1 MMKKIP
7 SAETKST
14 RQISNYI
21 QSKFKSDKDKI
32 RAVYFFTANYLSYD
46 FENRFNI
53 NLNLTPK
60 DRVEKAL
67 QTRKGVCSNYAELFN
82 ELANNLGIESYVID
96 GITKQNGVNDAL
108 SHSWNAAKI
117 NSNWYL
123 FDATWGSGYVSE
135 NQYLKKIDD
144 NYFMVKPDSMI
155 LTHLPFDYLW
165 QFSNYPLG
173 SEQFINSKSRTKRNK
188 IAYDSILIAYQKAP
202 DLDKLNQSILRI
214 ESNGLN
220 NDLILKHYQILKEEL
235 VIKGYN
241 ETVDLYNKAIYLNN
255 LYAKY
260 KNSQFNPR
268 KSDSEIIA
276 MLNNPKKMIIQ
287 AKNRMSAI
295 KYASTTNKE
304 NVELLKKKLNEL
316 ETKLD
321 TEMEFIRLYLK
332 EN

>member
-1 MMKKIP
+1 
-7 SAETKST
+7 
-14 RQISNYI
+14 
-21 QSKFKSDKDKI
+21 
-32 RAVYFFTANYLSYD
+32 
-46 FENRFNI
+46 
-53 NLNLTPK
+53 
-60 DRVEKAL
+60 
-67 QTRKGVCSNYAELFN
+67 
-82 ELANNLGIESYVID
+82 LANNLGIESYVID